1 MSNYRRAF
9 VPGATWFFTVN
20 LLQRRG
26 NDLLV
31 REIALFRQVL
41 RRVRQRYPFQID
53 AWVVLPEHM
62 HCVFT
67 LPAGDS
73 DFSLR
78 WRLIKSGFSRALP
91 KTEALSAV
99 RQAAGER
106 GIWQRHYWEHL
117 IRDEADFQRH
127 VDYVHVNPLKHGL
140 VQRVG
145 DWPYFTFH
153 RYVEAGIYPMDWCG
167 DVATEIR
174 GGD

>member
-9 VPGATWFFTVN
+9 LPGGTWFFTVN
-20 LLQRRG
+20 LLERHR

-31 REIALFRQVL
+31 REIALLRQVVK
-41 RRVRQRYPFQID
+41 RVRQRYPFHID

-67 LPAGDS
+67 LPPGDS

-91 KTEALSAV
+91 KTESLSAV

-106 GIWQRHYWEHL
+106 GMWQRHYWEHL
-117 IRDEADFQRH
+117 IRDEEDYQRH

-140 VQRVG
+140 VQRVA
-145 DWPYFTFH
+145 DWPYSTFH
-153 RYVEAGIYPMDWCG
+153 RAVAAGIYPVDWCG
-167 DVATEIR
+167 DESTGAP
-174 GGD
+174 GDD